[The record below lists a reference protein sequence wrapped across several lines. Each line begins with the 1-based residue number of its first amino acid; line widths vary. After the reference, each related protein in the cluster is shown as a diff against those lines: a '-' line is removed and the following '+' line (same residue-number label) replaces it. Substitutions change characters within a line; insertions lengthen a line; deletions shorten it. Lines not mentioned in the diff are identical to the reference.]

1 MADGEQLLITLGV
14 QDKGASKQI
23 NALNKELRSLD
34 KEYKS
39 ASSVSKDFEKSLEG
53 LQTKYDYLNKKLTA
67 NETKLAS
74 YKKKIEETNE
84 SIKKKQQ
91 ELEKLNSAEE
101 KDAKAIAKAEEQLSK
116 MKSTLR
122 DTEGNIRL
130 TENEINRLTNE
141 IQDCSKAIEN
151 QNKAIENQSLDKY
164 KQDMKDLGEKTQATG
179 EKISNIGKGMSTVSN
194 SMMALSAPMVA
205 FAGYAAKVGK
215 DFEYGMKQV
224 QATSGASQ
232 EELQRLS
239 DKAKEVGEST
249 KWSATDAAEG
259 LNYMAMAGWKTEQMV
274 AGLEPTVNLA
284 TAANTDLGTTCDI
297 VTDALTAFG
306 MTAEDTGHFTDII
319 ASASSNANTN
329 VEMLGESFKYV
340 APLCGSLKF
349 SAEDS
354 AIALGL
360 MANAGIK
367 SSQAGTSLKTALSN
381 MVSPTDSMAGAMA
394 QYNIS
399 VTDAEGNMKS
409 LREIMDMLRTNM
421 KSLSEEQ
428 IDSNFEK
435 YSQQIGMTRKEF
447 EALGEDVQANILAE
461 TVGTE
466 VTKNWSAEQMNSA
479 LAARFTKKEL
489 SKMTLEQ
496 KKWQLACMEGQIT
509 MYGLS
514 EAEQAAAAST
524 IFGKESM
531 SGMLSII
538 NASESDYQ
546 KLTNAIDNCEG
557 TTKKMADTMANS
569 TQGQIDNFESKCEA
583 LGIKIAD
590 GLLPH
595 INDLLDKGMELID
608 WFSNL
613 DEGTQQ
619 AIVKFGLLSFATGGL
634 LSTTGKVVSNVGG
647 LVTWVGK
654 LTSSAGESATTVGRL
669 GLTLGNFG
677 KIATPVGIAVAAVGS
692 AVALYNKEQDAL
704 NNTVI
709 TAKEDMGF
717 LEAALLSLNGVQVK
731 NKEELEK
738 SGLVYKEFGKNIGD
752 EFKQK
757 VEEATDYINE
767 FNFYLK
773 KINMDGVIT
782 EEERTGFTQRINSMC
797 ESAIE
802 SIKAKQESSQQEISK
817 MFTMSD
823 GTIDESEQQVID
835 FMNRN
840 YDISTTEI
848 QKIQNEINNI
858 YQTAINERG
867 KLNEEEIKQIQ
878 EKNARIKQIELEALA
893 NNEQEQLY
901 AKNEFIE
908 RIKRVDAE
916 GAQELLVQQ
925 KAKLDEQNSQQ
936 IAAYNTGIEQMKINI
951 EKAQQELAICTDEAR
966 KQELQADIDNTNE
979 QIRIKEEERDKVLEK
994 QRETWQG
1001 CIDIV
1006 EEMNPELKGI
1016 INKYSGEIISDADL
1030 VAQKGLEYMRKNFD
1044 DMSAITEDG
1053 WYLIRDKVD
1062 GSMNYVYATVDK
1074 NTGEITSCWNETT
1087 GVVGGYTDEL
1097 KDKVKELGEEHYAQK
1112 GVITANLKEMAGAT
1126 VNSKNEVCNAAGEV
1140 IGTLSDVTGKTG
1152 EVRSGI
1158 MLINGTPMQII
1169 TNADGVIISMD
1180 KVSESMANTS
1190 ESMEEVSTTASETA
1204 SNVERSFS
1212 NTANNMPS
1220 IGRNIVQGIISGISS
1235 SKGSLMSTMVQLGL
1249 DTVNAAQSP
1258 QSLDIHSPSR
1268 TMRDEVGVHI
1278 PTGIIEGIKK
1288 TTPKL
1293 LDYTKKMATSILDTA
1308 QENTDLQDYKS
1319 YGSDIVSSI
1328 KEGFENKQ
1336 DETIK
1341 SIETFIDKQVESL
1354 KKKYPKA
1361 KTDYSSAGKALVS
1374 TYKEALKS
1382 GFDDAYNTIKES
1394 MDKITQEAQSQYND
1408 IIKMQESM
1416 QNKLSGFGDLYTMDD
1431 DEMELSDIGD
1441 QIATL
1446 EKYENKLNKLR
1457 NKGVSEDFINKVTSM
1472 DIDTAIDFMN
1482 ELYELDEDE
1491 FNHYINSWNNKQL
1504 KAKEIAEEF
1513 YRGQLD
1519 TLQKRFTQDLN
1530 NAMEAI
1536 PALMKDIGG
1545 NAAIGMLNGLTEE
1558 EGKLIEACDGLADK
1572 MIDTFQSAFDIHSP
1586 SRIMRDLIGRNIVKG
1601 INTGIDEEFGTLEKG
1616 LNINLDSLIGDFK
1629 DIFNNQSMNIDFS
1642 ETGLGS
1648 ISTALS
1654 NLLNSDNSYSIDVSR
1669 VESIKNLDSNLLL
1682 SGGYYNRDTIQSK
1695 QLVSNST
1702 VNNYNSSTTDYSSLA
1717 DMIVN
1722 AIATGLSNININ
1734 ANMNWDKDGLI
1745 NTVVDST
1752 MNRIDRKT
1760 KNKKVSRGRD

>member
-39 ASSVSKDFEKSLEG
+39 ASSVSKNFEKSIEG
-53 LQTKYDYLNKKLTA
+53 LQTKYDYLSKKLTA

-101 KDAKAIAKAEEQLSK
+101 KDAKAIAKTEEQLSK
-116 MKSTLR
+116 MKTTLR

-130 TENEINRLTNE
+130 TENEINKLTNE
-141 IQDCSKAIEN
+141 IQECNKTIEN
-151 QNKAIENQSLDKY
+151 QALDKY

-179 EKISNIGKGMSTVSN
+179 EKISNIGKGMSTVGN

-232 EELQRLS
+232 EELERLS

-259 LNYMAMAGWKTEQMV
+259 LNYMAMAGWKTEQMI

-284 TAANTDLGTTCDI
+284 TAANTDLGTTSDI

-349 SAEDS
+349 SAEDCS
-354 AIALGL
+354 IALGL

-367 SSQAGTSLKTALSN
+367 SSQAGTSLKTALAN
-381 MVSPTDSMAGAMA
+381 MVSPTDNMAIAMA
-394 QYNIS
+394 QYNLS

-409 LREIMDMLRTNM
+409 LREIIDMLRTNM
-421 KSLSEEQ
+421 RSLSEEQ
-428 IDSNFEK
+428 INANFDK
-435 YSQQIGMTRKEF
+435 YSQQIGMTRKEL
-447 EALGEDVQANILAE
+447 EALAIEEQSEILAKK
-461 TVGTE
+461 VGSE
-466 VTKNWSAEQMNSA
+466 VIKNWSADQKASA
-479 LAARFTKKEL
+479 IAAKFSKQEIK
-489 SKMTLEQ
+489 KMTEEQ
-496 KKWQLACMEGQIT
+496 KNYQLACMAAQQE

-514 EAEQAAAAST
+514 EAEQASAAST
-524 IFGKESM
+524 IFGKEAM
-531 SGMLSII
+531 AGMLSII

-546 KLTNAIDNCEG
+546 KLTKAIDNCDG

-569 TQGQIDNFESKCEA
+569 TQGKLDDFESKCEA
-583 LGIKIAD
+583 LGIKVAD

-595 INDLLDKGMELID
+595 INDLLDELMKLID

-619 AIVKFGLLSFATGGL
+619 AILNFGLLTFATGGL
-634 LSTTGKVVSNVGG
+634 LSATGKVVGNVGG

-654 LTSSAGESATTVGRL
+654 LTSSTGESATTIGKL
-669 GLTLGNFG
+669 GLSLGSFG
-677 KIATPVGIAVAAVGS
+677 KFIGPIGIAVAAVSS
-692 AVALYNKEQDAL
+692 AVYLYKKNQDAL
-704 NNTVI
+704 NNTII
-709 TAKEDMGF
+709 TSKEKMGF
-717 LEAALLSLNGVQVK
+717 LESALLSLNGVQVK
-731 NKEELEK
+731 NREELEK

-773 KINMDGVIT
+773 EINMDGVIT
-782 EEERTGFTQRINSMC
+782 EEETTGFTQRINTMC
-797 ESAIE
+797 ENAIE
-802 SIKAKQESSQQEISK
+802 AIKAKQESSQQEISK

-823 GTIDESEQQVID
+823 GTIDESEQQVIE

-848 QKIQNEINNI
+848 QKIQDEINNI
-858 YQTAINERG
+858 YKTAIEERG
-867 KLNEEEIKQIQ
+867 KLNEDDIRQIQ

-936 IAAYNTGIEQMKINI
+936 IAAYNTGIDQMKMEV
-951 EKAQQELAICTDEAR
+951 EKAQKELADCQDEAK
-966 KQELQADIDNTNE
+966 KQELQASIDNTNE

-994 QRETWQG
+994 QQETWQG

-1006 EEMNPELKGI
+1006 EEMNPELKGK
-1016 INKYSGEIISDADL
+1016 INEFTGELLSYEDE
-1030 VAQKGLEYMRKNFD
+1030 VAIKQLDSMRQKFDMLE
-1044 DMSAITEDG
+1044 SVTTDG
-1053 WYLIRDKVD
+1053 WYRMLNTTTGNMENIYVNVDENTGKIIGCWSDTASKCGASTDSMAQSTKELADETSQDLI
-1062 GSMNYVYATVDK
+1062 SMINLTQQHGTCTVDAK
-1074 NTGEITSCWNETT
+1074 NQ
-1087 GVVGGYTDEL
+1087 VV
-1097 KDKVKELGEEHYAQK
+1097 
-1112 GVITANLKEMAGAT
+1112 
-1126 VNSKNEVCNAAGEV
+1126 NAYGEV
-1140 IGTLSDVTGKTG
+1140 IGTLENVKGKQG
-1152 EVRSGI
+1152 EVQQGI
-1158 MLINGTPMQII
+1158 VEINGTPMEIV
-1169 TNADGVIISMD
+1169 TNADGVIIAMHEVSDSMD
-1180 KVSESMANTS
+1180 NTS
-1190 ESMEEVSTTASETA
+1190 TSMEEVSTTASETA
-1204 SNVERSFS
+1204 SNVQSSFS
-1212 NTANNMPS
+1212 NAANNMPS
-1220 IGRNIVQGIISGISS
+1220 IGRNIVQGIIGGISGS
-1235 SKGSLMSTMVQLGL
+1235 QGSLMSTMTQLGI
-1249 DTVNAAQSP
+1249 DAANAAKKA
-1258 QSLDIHSPSR
+1258 LNIHSPSR

-1288 TTPKL
+1288 TTPQL

-1328 KEGFENKQ
+1328 KEGFESKQ

-1341 SIETFIDKQVESL
+1341 SIETFIDKQVEAL

-1361 KTDYSSAGKALVS
+1361 KTDYSAAGKALVS

-1394 MDKITQEAQSQYND
+1394 MDKITQEAQNQYND
-1408 IIKMQESM
+1408 IMKMQESM
-1416 QNKLSGFGDLYTMDD
+1416 QNKLSGFGDLYNIED

-1457 NKGVSEDFINKVTSM
+1457 NKGVSEEFISQVTSM
-1472 DIDTAIDFMN
+1472 DIETAIDFMN
-1482 ELYELDEDE
+1482 ELYKLDEDE
-1491 FNHYINSWNNKQL
+1491 FNHYVNSWNNKQL

-1519 TLQKRFTQDLN
+1519 TLQKNFTQDLN
-1530 NAMEAI
+1530 NAMDAI
-1536 PALMKDIGG
+1536 PMLMKDIGS
-1545 NAAIGMLNGLTEE
+1545 NAAVGMLNGLTEE
-1558 EGKLIEACDGLADK
+1558 EGKLIEACDGLAEK

-1601 INTGIDEEFGTLEKG
+1601 INIGIDEEFGTLEKG

-1629 DIFNNQSMNIDFS
+1629 DIFNDQSMNIDFS

-1669 VESIKNLDSNLLL
+1669 VESIKDLDRNLLL

-1695 QLVSNST
+1695 QLISNST
-1702 VNNYNSSTTDYSSLA
+1702 VNNYNSAATDYSNLA

-1722 AIATGLSNININ
+1722 AIANGLSNININ
-1734 ANMNWDKDGLI
+1734 ANMNWDKEGLI
-1745 NTVVDST
+1745 STVVDST